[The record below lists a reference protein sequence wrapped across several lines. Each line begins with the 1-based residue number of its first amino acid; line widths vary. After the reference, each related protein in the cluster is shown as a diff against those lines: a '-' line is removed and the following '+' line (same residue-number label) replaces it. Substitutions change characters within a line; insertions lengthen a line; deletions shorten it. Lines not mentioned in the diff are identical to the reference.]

1 MIKDNLKTINII
13 HKQIPNIPKTGG
25 FALENGKPN
34 QIIKVLNRC
43 FITSD
48 EKDFYTYINQL
59 SNIYLNKIGTSAN
72 FIHNFLILC
81 HQDLSVDIYIN
92 DIPICI
98 EVLSKKDVKKDEL
111 VYENDIADIRRLR
124 FQGIE
129 IKNTDNIIFCFKYG
143 WKFGL
148 FFDLTYQKE
157 SNFKLD
163 LNKLYFDL
171 GTYYKKLAFQY
182 LYKVF
187 ENNNNYKKIRQ
198 DGWFPYIELIGSD
211 YKELIN
217 AYTNKFN
224 FTEKTNKIIAKF
236 NGERIKKI
244 SEKWW
249 KNSIYNEKKKII
261 NAGINNFLKNDDE
274 GFISAI
280 KILYPEIEGILGILF
295 ANETKTYSN
304 KSEILLNF
312 LKNKGLSRTND
323 SQSMLFPEFFSNFLQ
338 EYLFPT
344 FDLIK
349 DKKIT
354 LSRHTNSHGVVNS
367 EEYTQ
372 IKALQAI
379 LILDQIYFF
388 IQKT

>member
-1 MIKDNLKTINII
+1 MINNNLKTINII
-13 HKQIPNIPKTGG
+13 HKQIPNLPKTGG

-34 QIIKVLNRC
+34 QTIKILNRC

-59 SNIYLNKIGTSAN
+59 SDIYLEKVGTSAN
-72 FIHNFLILC
+72 FMHNFLILC
-81 HQDLSVDIYIN
+81 HKDLSVDIYIN
-92 DIPICI
+92 DLPICI

-111 VYENDIADIRRLR
+111 IYENDIADIRRLR

-148 FFDLTYQKE
+148 FFDLTYQNKL
-157 SNFKLD
+157 NPKLD
-163 LNKLYFDL
+163 LNKLYFNL

-217 AYTNKFN
+217 AYINKYD

-280 KILYPEIEGILGILF
+280 KILYPEIEGILATLF
-295 ANETKTYSN
+295 ANETKMYSN
-304 KSEILLNF
+304 KSEILLIF

-323 SQSMLFPEFFSNFLQ
+323 IQSMLFPEFFSNFLQ
-338 EYLFPT
+338 EYLFPK
-344 FDLIK
+344 FDFIK

-354 LSRHTNSHGVVNS
+354 LSKHTGSHGVVRS
-367 EEYTQ
+367 EEYTK
-372 IKALQAI
+372 IRALQAI

-388 IQKT
+388 IQKI